1 MKSTPV
7 PRQEATAELVQS
19 FEAHQ
24 QQPALFSPAELPP
37 RLWTIDEVAEFLQM
51 SRDWVRDHATRR
63 RPRIPCIRLGGHRA
77 VLRFRPQ
84 DVRQFV
90 NENLSQEAPK

>member
-1 MKSTPV
+1 MSKQLGSP
-7 PRQEATAELVQS
+7 EATAQLIQS

-37 RLWTIDEVAEFLQM
+37 RLMTINEVAKFLQM
-51 SRDWVRDHATRR
+51 SKDWVRDHATRR
-63 RPRIPCIRLGGHRA
+63 QPRIPCIRLGAVRA

-84 DVRQFV
+84 DVTQFV
-90 NENLSQEAPK
+90 NENFSNRSSK